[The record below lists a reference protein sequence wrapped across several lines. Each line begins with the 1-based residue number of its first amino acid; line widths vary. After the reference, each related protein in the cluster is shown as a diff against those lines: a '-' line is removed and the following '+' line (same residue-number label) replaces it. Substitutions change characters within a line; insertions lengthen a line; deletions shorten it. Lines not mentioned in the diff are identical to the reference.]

1 MSIGSALKLITDRFN
16 RTLHSSKFTIYRQ
29 QQQQQQQQ
37 PYLSSNNNNKQQIR
51 MDHNLTSKQIRS
63 IFIDYFKDKHDHLYV
78 PSSSTIPV
86 DDNTLLFTNAGMN
99 QYKDIF
105 LGRVDPGSAKATWKR
120 TVNSQKC
127 VRAGGKHNDLD
138 DVGKDV
144 YHHTFFE
151 MLGNWSFGD
160 YFKREA
166 IEMGWD
172 LLTNVY
178 KIPRERLYVTYF
190 GGDSKSGLDADL
202 ETKQIWL
209 DIGIPESRVLP
220 FDMRDNFWEMGET
233 GPCGPC
239 SEIHF
244 DRIGD
249 RDAAPLVNMDDPDV
263 LEIWNLV
270 FIQFDR
276 QSDNSLKLLPKK
288 HVDTGMGFERLTSV
302 IQGKRSN
309 YDTDLFQP
317 IFHEISQKCSI
328 APYSGLVGEAD
339 INGIDMAYRVVA
351 DHIRTLTITL
361 SDGGRPDQSGQGYVL
376 KRLLRRAVRYA
387 TEKLNA
393 SPGVLGSLVHSVVAM
408 LGDVFP
414 EVTKCPDDLQ
424 RLIDKEERQ
433 FLLTL
438 KRGVKVFSQK
448 ADSLIKSGST
458 SVPGDLAWQMY
469 DTYGF
474 PLDLTRLMAE
484 EKKLCIDQ
492 VGYESAKLKAQAI
505 ARGETNVEEVRIDLD
520 VHSIDSL
527 KNNSVPL
534 TDDVYKYSYETDNED
549 YRLAGC
555 EGTVLAILLLD
566 KQFVG
571 SAANQAVGLV
581 LDKTCFY
588 AENGGQLCDTG
599 FISKGEEV
607 EVVIDRVQVKGGYV
621 IHVGQ
626 LEGTISVGDT
636 VTLDVNEERRRGLM
650 NNHTGT
656 HVLNFGLRSVL
667 GNADQRGS
675 LVAPD
680 RLRFDFTADQPM
692 TTDQVKSTEGVC
704 QTLIRSEFPVYTQEI
719 ELARAKEVKGLRAMF
734 EEGYPE
740 MVRMVT
746 IGIPI
751 DTIMQD
757 PSGPTALQ
765 YSVELC
771 GGTHLRN
778 SKHILEL
785 AIMSQEPNAAGVRRI
800 EAVTGREAVLVRQN
814 AVSLGKRI
822 TQGIKDIEDAVSN
835 NLLTLKRAL
844 TKLSE
849 LKEGADGKG
858 GIKREFVPIWFKDE
872 LREKLDSVKDKFEK
886 TEREQY
892 NALKKIALQHTQEI
906 IDTAQKDNK
915 FLVFI
920 VKAGAM
926 MKALEESMKKFKA
939 DFPQTPVLLLSSG
952 LEDGQNKIICYVH
965 VPKSVVQLKEG
976 SMKASE
982 WVHRVMPVI
991 NGKGG
996 GRDMVAQGTGTKV
1009 EAMDEAIQV
1018 ATIFAKEALTV
1029 GKKSS

>member
-1 MSIGSALKLITDRFN
+1 MSIASACKLIN
-16 RTLHSSKFTIYRQ
+16 KTLYYSKFAISKQ
-29 QQQQQQQQ
+29 QQH
-37 PYLSSNNNNKQQIR
+37 LSDHKLQVR
-51 MDHNLTSKQIRS
+51 MDSTLTSKQIRS
-63 IFIDYFKDKHDHLYV
+63 IFIDYFKEKHDHLFV

-105 LGRVDPGSAKATWKR
+105 LGTVDPASEKATWKR
-120 TVNSQKC
+120 AVNSQKC

-160 YFKREA
+160 YFKRGA
-166 IEMGWD
+166 IEMAWD

-178 KIPRERLYVTYF
+178 KIPKERLYVTYF
-190 GGDSKSGLDADL
+190 GGAAQVGLEADL
-202 ETKQIWL
+202 ETKQIWV
-209 DIGIPESRVLP
+209 DMGIPEARVLP
-220 FDMRDNFWEMGET
+220 FDMRDNFWEMGDT

-244 DRIGD
+244 DRIGG
-249 RDAAPLVNMDDPDV
+249 RDASALVNMDNPDV

-276 QSDNSLKLLPKK
+276 QPDGSLKLLPKK

-317 IFHEISQKCSI
+317 IFDEISQKCSI
-328 APYSGLVGEAD
+328 TPYGGRVGEAD
-339 INGIDMAYRVVA
+339 TSGVDMAYRVVA
-351 DHIRTLTITL
+351 DHIRTLIITL

-376 KRLLRRAVRYA
+376 KRILRRAVRYA

-393 SPGVLGSLVHSVVAM
+393 NPGMLSSLVPSVVAM
-408 LGDVFP
+408 LGDIFP
-414 EVTKCPDDLQ
+414 EITKCPGEIQ
-424 RLIDKEERQ
+424 KLIDKEERQ

-438 KRGVKVFSQK
+438 KRGVRLFGLQ
-448 ADSLIKSGST
+448 ADSLIQSGST
-458 SVPGDLAWQMY
+458 SVPGDLAWKLY

-474 PLDLTRLMAE
+474 PLDLTKLMAE
-484 EKKLCIDQ
+484 ERKLGVD
-492 VGYESAKLKAQAI
+492 VKGYESAKLKAQAI
-505 ARGETNVEEVRIDLD
+505 ARGETNVEEARIDLD
-520 VHSIDSL
+520 VHTLDSL
-527 KNNSVPL
+527 RQSSIPL
-534 TDDVYKYSYETDNED
+534 TDDSYKYSYAADEEGD
-549 YRLAGC
+549 YKLTEC
-555 EGTVLAILLLD
+555 EATVLAILQLD
-566 KQFVG
+566 KQLVA
-571 SAANQAVGLV
+571 SATDQAVGLV
-581 LDKTCFY
+581 LDRTCFY
-588 AENGGQLCDTG
+588 AENGGQLCDIG
-599 FISKGEEV
+599 FISKGEAV
-607 EVVIDRVQVKGGYV
+607 EVVVDRVQIKGGYV

-626 LEGTISVGDT
+626 LDGTISVGERCS
-636 VTLDVNEERRRGLM
+636 LDINEERRRGLM

-656 HVLNFGLRSVL
+656 HILNFGLRAVL
-667 GNADQRGS
+667 GKADQMGS

-692 TTDQVKSTEGVC
+692 TMGQVRSTEEAC
-704 QTLIRSEFPVYTQEI
+704 QALIQSEFPVYTKEI

-740 MVRMVT
+740 VVRMVT

-751 DTIMQD
+751 DSVMQD
-757 PSGPTALQ
+757 PSGPGALQ

-778 SKHILEL
+778 SKHVVQL

-800 EAVTGREAVLVRQN
+800 EAVTGREAVVVHQN
-814 AVSLGKRI
+814 ALSLGKRI
-822 TQGIKDIEDAVSN
+822 GEGIRAIEEAVSDGT
-835 NLLTLKRAL
+835 LTLKRAL

-858 GIKREFVPIWFKDE
+858 GVKRELIPVWFKDE
-872 LREKLDSVKDKFEK
+872 MREKLDTVKLRFEK
-886 TEREQY
+886 KERENY
-892 NALKKIALQHTQEI
+892 NVVKNQALQDTQLI
-906 IDTAQKDNK
+906 INTVPADSK
-915 FLVFI
+915 FLVYV
-920 VKAGAM
+920 VKADAM
-926 MKALEESMKKFKA
+926 MKALEESMKKFKTE
-939 DFPQTPVLLLSSG
+939 FPQIPVFLLSTG
-952 LEDGQNKIICYVH
+952 QEDGKDKIICHAH
-965 VPKSVVQLKEG
+965 VPQSVVQLKQG

-982 WVHRVMPVI
+982 WIKKVMQVVD
-991 NGKGG
+991 GRGG

-1009 EAMDEAIQV
+1009 EAIDKAIQM
-1018 ATIFAKEALTV
+1018 ATSFANEALTG
-1029 GKKSS
+1029 GKGN